1 MLEFDGIN
9 FDYLLE
15 EEVIQAKNHDTLSFQ
30 EELFVKL
37 LEGIKEDR
45 IGYGVIQTDENEQK
59 GVILL
64 LDPDTNQQII
74 IGYLSND
81 LQTV

>member
-1 MLEFDGIN
+1 MFDGIN

-15 EEVIQAKNHDTLSFQ
+15 EKVIEDKNHDKLAFQ
-30 EELFVKL
+30 ENLFVKL
-37 LEGIKEDR
+37 LEGVKDDR
-45 IGYGVIQTDENEQK
+45 IGYGVIQTEKNEQK

-74 IGYLSND
+74 IGYLSNE
-81 LQTV
+81 LQVV

>member
-1 MLEFDGIN
+1 MFEGIN

-15 EEVIQAKNHDTLSFQ
+15 EEVIEPENHNQLAFQ
-30 EELFVKL
+30 ENLFIKL
-37 LEGIKEDR
+37 LEGVKEDR
-45 IGYGVIQTDENEQK
+45 IGYGVIQTDDNEQK

-74 IGYLSND
+74 VGYLSND

>member
-1 MLEFDGIN
+1 MFEGIN

-15 EEVIQAKNHDTLSFQ
+15 EEVIEPENHNQLAFQ
-30 EELFVKL
+30 ENLFVKL
-37 LEGIKEDR
+37 LEGVKEDR
-45 IGYGVIQTDENEQK
+45 IGYGVIQTDNNEQK

-74 IGYLSND
+74 VGYLSND